1 MKSKAAILPPLAV
14 LAVVS
19 MSAVRA
25 HDVAKGPNGGP
36 VAEAPPH
43 HVELV
48 VKDQTVTVFVTDATD
63 KPLPVTGFKGVAI
76 LTVGGK
82 AQRIVLAPQD
92 GSRLTG
98 TSPVAVPAPAKG
110 VVQLT
115 GPDGKT
121 AQARFQ

>member
-1 MKSKAAILPPLAV
+1 MKLKISAIASLAV
-14 LAVVS
+14 LAALS
-19 MSAVRA
+19 MTPACA
-25 HDVAKGPNGGP
+25 HEVQKGPNGGR
-36 VAEAPPH
+36 VVDAAPH

-48 VKDQTVTVFVTDATD
+48 IKDQTVTVFVSDAD
-63 KPLPVTGFKGVAI
+63 EKPLAVTGFKGLAI

-98 TSPVAVPAPAKG
+98 TSPVAVPDTVKG

-121 AQARFQ
+121 TQARFQ